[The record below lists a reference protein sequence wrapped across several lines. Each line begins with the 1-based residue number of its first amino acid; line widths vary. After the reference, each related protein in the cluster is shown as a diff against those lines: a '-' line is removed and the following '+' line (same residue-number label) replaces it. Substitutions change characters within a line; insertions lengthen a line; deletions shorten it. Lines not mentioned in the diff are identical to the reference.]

1 MINRIFSR
9 TSNLPAASIRR
20 LAVTMIATLLIAA
33 CGRGDD
39 AEPGDEAS
47 QTQAA
52 GVRSVS
58 VATVVQRP
66 MAGSLTASGLLVPRQ
81 EIAVGSEIGGY
92 RVAEVLA
99 DEGDMVEANAVLA
112 RLDPGLLKSQIN
124 QAAAAVRQAQA
135 QAKQAAAE
143 AARVDGLDGT
153 GILSAEQIGARRS
166 QAAGA
171 EAAVAVARAQLGQL
185 KTQQERLSIRAPV
198 AGLVLER
205 SVRRGDVA
213 SPAQTMFRI
222 AREGLIELD
231 AEVPEDVLNEISVGE
246 QADVWLPAEVEIKGK
261 ARLISPRVDPQT
273 KLGRVRVALPLDAR
287 LRAGGYAR
295 AVFSR
300 VAQPV
305 PTVPEKA
312 VQFEASGPLL
322 VVIDADNKAQRMPVK
337 TGSRANGFVAIEDG
351 PPVGSRVALGGGAFL
366 LDGDR
371 VEPVM
376 AADGGHTERAERPR
390 QPAQSPPEQ

>member
-1 MINRIFSR
+1 MLDRDRKTPLLFVGA
-9 TSNLPAASIRR
+9 LVLASW
-20 LAVTMIATLLIAA
+20 LAA
-33 CGRGDD
+33 CGRHEG
-39 AEPGDEAS
+39 ATTDEGS
-47 QTQAA
+47 RQKSGA

-58 VATVVQRP
+58 VASVIERP
-66 MAGSLTASGLLVPRQ
+66 MAGSLTASGLLLPRQ
-81 EIAVGSEIGGY
+81 EVAVGSEIGGY
-92 RVAEVLA
+92 RVAELLA
-99 DEGDMVEANAVLA
+99 EEGDMVRQNAVLA
-112 RLDPGLLKSQIN
+112 RLDPGLLQSQ
-124 QAAAAVRQAQA
+124 VAQA
-135 QAKQAAAE
+135 QAALRQAEAQASQAAAE

-166 QAAGA
+166 QATGA
-171 EAAVAVARAQLGQL
+171 KAAVAVARAQLGQL
-185 KTQQERLSIRAPV
+185 QTQQDRLTIRAPV

-205 SVRRGDVA
+205 NVRRGDVA

-231 AEVPEDVLNEISVGE
+231 AEVPEGALNEISVGE
-246 QADVWLPAEVEIKGK
+246 QASVWLPADVEIRGT

-273 KLGRVRVALPLDAR
+273 KLGRVRVALPRDAR

-322 VVIDADNKAQRMPVK
+322 VVIDAENRAQRVPVK

-351 PPVGSRVALGGGAFL
+351 PAVGTRVALGGGAFL

-371 VEPVM
+371 VQPVTTD
-376 AADGGHTERAERPR
+376 DGEHASAEQAPGR
-390 QPAQSPPEQ
+390 